1 MLKQLKRLM
10 SLPSQAVN
18 SDAPEA
24 VPAAPGAQ
32 MVGLKDMV
40 LSGWMNKE
48 SGELMTGFPVSA
60 EDTVLDIGCGEGGYA
75 LFSARR
81 GASIILADLD
91 APKLEVARQR
101 LEKAGAH
108 KVQALITDADP
119 IPLPDH
125 SVSRV
130 VAMEVLEHV
139 DDPERFIAELVRVA
153 KPGALLLLTVPD
165 ELNEGIQ
172 KQVAPSVYF
181 EKPNHIRIFKRG
193 ELASLALQAGLT
205 IEHETQYGFYHAI
218 WWSFFWACENQPLT
232 PPWHPLLDQW
242 AATWATL
249 LSLPDGLRI
258 KQALDET
265 LPKSQVL
272 IARKP

>member
-1 MLKQLKRLM
+1 MI
-10 SLPSQAVN
+10 
-18 SDAPEA
+18 
-24 VPAAPGAQ
+24 
-32 MVGLKDMV
+32 GLRDMV
-40 LSGWMNKE
+40 LSGWMNQD
-48 SGELMTGFPVSA
+48 SGELMTGFPVGA
-60 EDTVLDIGCGEGGYA
+60 GDVLLDIGCGEGGYA
-75 LFSARR
+75 LFGARR

-101 LEKAGAH
+101 LEKAGAQQ
-108 KVQALITDADP
+108 VRALVTDADP
-119 IPLPDH
+119 IPLPDA

-139 DDPERFIAELVRVA
+139 EDPERFIAELVRVA

-165 ELNEGIQ
+165 ELNEGVQ
-172 KQVAPSVYF
+172 QQVAPPIYF
-181 EKPNHIRIFKRG
+181 EHPNHIRIFKRG
-193 ELASLALQAGLT
+193 ELARLAIGAGLS

-218 WWSFFWACENQPLT
+218 WWSFFWACENQSLT
-232 PPWHPLLDQW
+232 PPWHPLLEQW
-242 AATWATL
+242 ANTWATL

-272 IARKP
+272 VARKP